1 MARQRQTLTYLRELF
16 DRHGIAPQRHFGQ
29 NFLIDLNIHD
39 LIVHSAELTPHDV
52 VLEVGPGAGAMTALM
67 AESAG
72 AVVAVDIDPGMAELA
87 REAVGDQPNVR
98 VLNVDALAGK
108 HRLNPVM
115 LDSVL
120 AGLAVSPM
128 RRFKLVANL
137 PYNIATPL
145 IVNLL
150 VDPAPCPIPRLLV
163 VTIQRELA
171 DRMLATP
178 GTSQFSALSVMIQA
192 LTDTEIVR
200 HLGPKVFWPRPKVD
214 SAVVKIVPSAAK
226 RALIPD
232 LPWFHHVVRRV
243 FLHRRKNLRGV
254 LFSAWRDRWTKVE
267 VDALLETQGLTG
279 QVRAEAL
286 NVEEWIALAEAM
298 KSFFGGTPG
307 LKVSGTDDEG
317 EDEGEPDS
325 DESDD
330 EGEDEGEP
338 DSDESDDEGEPDDA

>member
-1 MARQRQTLTYLRELF
+1 MARQRQTLSYLRELF
-16 DRHGIAPQRHFGQ
+16 DRHGVAPQRQFGQ

-39 LIVHSAELTPHDV
+39 LIVHSAALSPDDV
-52 VLEVGPGAGAMTALM
+52 ILEVGPGAGAMTALM

-72 AVVAVDIDPGMAELA
+72 AVVAVDIDPAMANLA

-115 LDSVL
+115 LDSIL
-120 AGLAVSPM
+120 AGLAVSPR

-150 VDPAPCPIPRLLV
+150 VQPEPCPIPERMV
-163 VTIQRELA
+163 VTIQREMA

-178 GTSQFSALSVMIQA
+178 GTSDYSALSVTVQA
-192 LTDTEIVR
+192 LADAEIVR

-232 LPWFHHVVRRV
+232 LPWFHHVVRRI

-254 LFSAWRDRWTKVE
+254 LHAAWRGLWTKPE
-267 VDALLETQGLTG
+267 IDELLDSLGLTG

-286 NVEEWIALAEAM
+286 NVEEWIDLAEAM
-298 KSFFGGTPG
+298 KVRFGGTPG
-307 LKVSGTDDEG
+307 LKTGAASADDEE
-317 EDEGEPDS
+317 EDDAQDDDAGPVDA
-325 DESDD
+325 DES
-330 EGEDEGEP
+330 
-338 DSDESDDEGEPDDA
+338 